1 MELATTKYNLD
12 PTFQMYVLT
21 SNLVKSMLKEFEFY
35 NVRFYKEEK
44 SKKYTLCLDYPKANI
59 YWFVEFKKYVETK
72 ILDEEPM
79 YKDSWNRLLNAVH
92 TQVYKDYKK
101 LKDSLN
107 NITRTDILNAMITY
121 GLRNYQAYDLLILNK
136 KLEFFSPHTGLILSE
151 QRTGK
156 TRIAI
161 AAADTNL
168 TEGSTLI
175 IVCPKSAMQ
184 GWQDEVNEVE
194 NHLDIPTYVGGIIK
208 KASDIKDFNDNFDDR
223 RINYRIITY
232 DLLKRLTKTQ
242 LKSLVNIKNTNDI
255 MLIGDECHRLRN
267 FKTDQ
272 STALFDLKEIIKK
285 KNPYIIGVTGTPAVK
300 DTCDIFGILSFINFS
315 KIKFKPTSDAFAQF
329 KEYYYVCED
338 TSYGKIAKA
347 LKKKAEL
354 TYLVQCCA
362 IQTKAKDLAIF
373 KNYKKQY
380 LKVELDMDEE
390 QHKIYKEVDDY
401 FEYGDDIDCKNPM
414 VKYLR
419 LQQICNDPSVL
430 TSDYTKT
437 PPKFKYVLGFAKKN
451 NKQFIVMS
459 KKLKALKNLA
469 KLLEVNGITYSV
481 LEGSM
486 KLEIRNKE
494 IEDFKTGKSQIF
506 IIQSDVGREALT
518 LPEASYTLFLD
529 RDFAQGYNDQAEA
542 RMTPIDGSTS
552 TKYVLDLVMKN
563 TVEETIY
570 DKLIIKKEDI
580 KNVNEIFKKGEN
592 TE

>member
-44 SKKYTLCLDYPKANI
+44 ASKYTLCLDYPKANV

-72 ILDEEPM
+72 ILVEEPM
-79 YKDSWNRLLNAVH
+79 YKNSWNQFLEAVH
-92 TQVYKDYKK
+92 KQVYRDYKK
-101 LKDSLN
+101 LKDSLT
-107 NITRTDILNAMITY
+107 NISRTEILDTMIMY
-121 GLRNYQAYDLLILNK
+121 GLRNYQAYDLLVLNK

-161 AAADTNL
+161 AAADVNL
-168 TEGSTLI
+168 HQGSVLV

-184 GWQDEVNEVE
+184 GWEDEVQEVE
-194 NHLDIPTYVGGIIK
+194 KHLLVETYVGGMIK
-208 KASDIKDFNDNFDDR
+208 KVADIKNFNDNFDNK

-242 LKSLVNIKNTNDI
+242 LKTLVNLKNASDI

-272 STALFDLKEIIKK
+272 STALFELKTIIKK
-285 KNPYIIGVTGTPAVK
+285 KDTYIIGVTGTPAVK
-300 DTCDIFGILSFINFS
+300 DTCDIFGILSFVNFS
-315 KIKFKPTSDAFAQF
+315 KIKFKPTADAFAQF
-329 KEYYYVCED
+329 KEYFYVCED

-354 TYLVQCCA
+354 NYLIQCCA
-362 IQTKAKDLAIF
+362 IQTKQKELDMF

-380 LKVELDMDEE
+380 LKVELDMDDE
-390 QHKIYKEVDDY
+390 QFKIYKEVDDF

-419 LQQICNDPSVL
+419 LQQICNDPSIL
-430 TSDYTKT
+430 TTDYTKT
-437 PPKFKYVLGFAKKN
+437 PPKFKYILGFAKKN

-459 KKLKALKNLA
+459 KKLKALKHLA
-469 KLLEVNGITYSV
+469 ELLELNGITYSA
-481 LEGSM
+481 LDGSM
-486 KLEIRNKE
+486 KLEVRNQE
-494 IEDFKTGKSQIF
+494 IADFKSGKSQIF

-529 RDFAQGYNDQAEA
+529 RDFAQGNNDQAEA

-552 TKYVLDLVMKN
+552 TKYVIDLIMKN
-563 TVEETIY
+563 SVENEIY
-570 DKLIIKKEDI
+570 EKLIIKKEDI
-580 KNVNEIFKKGEN
+580 KNVNEIFKKGE
-592 TE
+592 TTK